1 MNDAAT
7 LDGAVDAAIE
17 SGYRHFDCAELYE
30 NEQLVGEAIKKAC
43 DKHEVKRDELWITS
57 KVPPYAMDYEAAKE
71 CIQNSVRALNQDVEE
86 GGYLDLV
93 LIHWPTSII
102 SEPGEANRLA
112 TWKALEEMKAAG
124 FVRSIGVSNF
134 TPKHLKPFL
143 QLAEKPVVNQ
153 IEVHPLGID
162 EETIKL
168 CQENGI
174 AIIAYAPLATFDD
187 RLMKNP
193 VI

>member
-1 MNDAAT
+1 M
-7 LDGAVDAAIE
+7 
-17 SGYRHFDCAELYE
+17 
-30 NEQLVGEAIKKAC
+30 
-43 DKHEVKRDELWITS
+43 
-57 KVPPYAMDYEAAKE
+57 
-71 CIQNSVRALNQDVEE
+71 
-86 GGYLDLV
+86 
-93 LIHWPTSII
+93 IHWPTSII

-112 TWKALEEMKAAG
+112 TWKALVEMKSEG

-143 QLAEKPVVNQ
+143 SLADNKPVVNQ

-162 EETIKL
+162 EEVIQL
-168 CQENGI
+168 CQDNGI

-193 VI
+193 LVESLSTKYGKSPNQIVLRWAIQRNFIVIPKSSQREHIHSNISIGDF